1 MAEGSRGAVPE
12 TAAEVWCGVAVLE
25 AGGEGGGVLRET
37 ESRKP
42 EWCGGRGLPFNCG
55 DLALQKPG
63 HAHLYWSNL
72 AYKAHSAGLLS

>member
-25 AGGEGGGVLRET
+25 AGGEGGGVLREA

-42 EWCGGRGLPFNCG
+42 VSGAGGGGWGSLPTVG
-55 DLALQKPG
+55 T
-63 HAHLYWSNL
+63 
-72 AYKAHSAGLLS
+72 